1 MIAAILHSRA
11 YSRLIRWA
19 FERFYHEFA
28 WTYDVVAALVSAGRW
43 RDWVL
48 TSVAFAHGRTLE
60 LGCGTGYVQLA
71 LARRHSGAP
80 VGLDRSAS
88 MLRLTQRRLARAG
101 VQAPLVRA
109 DARALPFS
117 AASLDSIIATFPS
130 EYITADATV
139 AEIRRVL
146 RPGGTVAVALWARF
160 SGDSWYARLVDLAYR
175 LTLQRSPRPVAP
187 TGQALPDA
195 QQRLGERFAR
205 AGMCVSYAEA
215 PTTGGTVQ
223 YVIAGI
229 AE

>member
-1 MIAAILHSRA
+1 MIAAIHHSRV
-11 YSRLIRWA
+11 YMRLIRWA
-19 FERFYHEFA
+19 FERFYREFA
-28 WTYDVVAALVSAGRW
+28 WTYDAVAALVSAGSW
-43 RDWVL
+43 RDWTL
-48 TSVAFAHGRTLE
+48 TSVAFARGRTLE

-71 LARRHSGAP
+71 LARRPSGAT
-80 VGLDRSAS
+80 VGLDRSAP
-88 MLRLTQRRLARAG
+88 MLRLTQRRLAHAG
-101 VQAPLVRA
+101 AQAPLVRA

-117 AASLDSIIATFPS
+117 SASLDSIIATFPS
-130 EYITADATV
+130 DYITADATV

-160 SGDSWYARLVDLAYR
+160 NDDSCYARMVDLAYR
-175 LTLQRSPRPVAP
+175 LTLQRSPRPVAAAAQP
-187 TGQALPDA
+187 LPEA

-223 YVIAGI
+223 YVIAGV